1 MSRKSVIQYN
11 TASLKRQRPAI
22 VKSRLAAFQKLA
34 LSSYTKATGLNENDP
49 PELWRYVVGQ
59 RPTTDLTKDE
69 DAKALADSIG
79 SSYPQFMGHPENY
92 KQFRE
97 ELGKPTLRETIQ
109 SLAAR
114 VREDAELANHLSK
127 LLDIYKKG
135 PIPHEES
142 EHDGPDKTTCWLIDN
157 WIEDP
162 PSNKFLIKSLCFYSD
177 LALAKLIF
185 FWGNGQTK
193 WLPPEK
199 VESETSR
206 IKKLYHRLGLVPARP
221 RAIRD
226 VKFQFGQFHF
236 IPHKKAVYR
245 GH

>member
-1 MSRKSVIQYN
+1 MSKKSAIQYD

-34 LSSYTKATGLNENDP
+34 LSSHTKATGLNENDP

-59 RPTTDLTKDE
+59 RPATDLTE
-69 DAKALADSIG
+69 NGDAKVLADYIG
-79 SSYPQFMGHPENY
+79 SIYPQFMGHPKKY
-92 KQFRE
+92 QQFRE

-114 VREDAELANHLSK
+114 VQEDAELAKHLSK
-127 LLDIYKKG
+127 LLDIYKQG

-142 EHDGPDKTTCWLIDN
+142 EHAGPDKTTCWLIEN

-162 PSNKFLIKSLCFYSD
+162 PSDKFLIKSLCFYSD
-177 LALAKLIF
+177 LALAKLAL
-185 FWGNGQTK
+185 FWRNGKTK
-193 WLPPEK
+193 WPLPDK
-199 VESETSR
+199 VERETSR
-206 IKKLYHRLGLVPARP
+206 IKKLYARLGLVPARP

-226 VKFQFGQFHF
+226 VNIQRDQLHF